1 VKRRLPL
8 LLMLGLGLVLWKG
21 GFGFLASERAVTW
34 RFPVPYGSVRRLE
47 LQLWAEGALV
57 KRELL
62 ETPSGLTAEPVSRV
76 ALERGPHQAVATLWL
91 APGETPT
98 AFRQDFDPGS
108 GSDIVLSFTPPRRP

>member
-8 LLMLGLGLVLWKG
+8 LLMLGLGLVLWKS
-21 GFGFLASERAVTW
+21 GFGFLASERTVTW

-47 LQLWAEGALV
+47 LQLWAEGTLL

-62 ETPSGLTAEPVSRV
+62 ETPSGLSAEPMSRV

-91 APGETPT
+91 ASAEPPI
-98 AFRQDFDPGS
+98 AFRKDFDPGS
-108 GSDIVLSFTPPRRP
+108 GSDIVLSFEPARRP